1 MSIASSF
8 DGMSHWQLA
17 LAAATF
23 AFGTYIVSCLY
34 TALTSPL
41 KSIPGPWMSLFT
53 NRQLKS
59 AVTGGRRIFYIDE
72 LHKKY
77 GPVVRISPDEVAV
90 FDIEAFRQIHAVS
103 GGYTKGDFYTK
114 LTNFP
119 VHSVFTL
126 RDSKSHGVRRRLFAK
141 GFSKT
146 HVREHFEEVVRERVQ
161 LAVDKIADDSASHG
175 GKVDVFKWW
184 SLMGADI
191 VGCLGFGESFGLL
204 ELGDVCV
211 VIKHFDEPP
220 LTSHSAPSISR
231 SSSWLSSATELELS
245 THGCGLSSPASRSR
259 NSTRCSTA
267 PTTSSSM
274 V

>member
-1 MSIASSF
+1 MSLAATFNDVSR
-8 DGMSHWQLA
+8 WQLA
-17 LAAATF
+17 LSVVTF
-23 AFGTYIVSCLY
+23 AIGTYVLTCLY

-41 KSIPGPWMSLFT
+41 KSIPGPWASLFT

-59 AVTGGRRIFYIDE
+59 AVTGGKRIFYIDE

-77 GPVVRISPDEVAV
+77 GPIVRISPDEVAV
-90 FDIEAFRQIHAVS
+90 ADIEAFRQIHAVS

-126 RDSKSHGVRRRLFAK
+126 RDAKSHGVRRRLFAK

-146 HVREHFEEVVRERVQ
+146 HVREHFEDVVRERVQ
-161 LAVDKIADDSASHG
+161 LAVDKIVEDGASHG

-204 ELGDVCV
+204 ELGDVSDTDPQTR
-211 VIKHFDEPP
+211 K
-220 LTSHSAPSISR
+220 TPSS
-231 SSSWLSSATELELS
+231 
-245 THGCGLSSPASRSR
+245 
-259 NSTRCSTA
+259 
-267 PTTSSSM
+267 
-274 V
+274 

>member
-1 MSIASSF
+1 MSLLSALE
-8 DGMSHWQLA
+8 GMSHWRLA
-17 LAAATF
+17 LAGLTLAFATYV
-23 AFGTYIVSCLY
+23 ASCVY
-34 TALTSPL
+34 TAFTSPL

-59 AVTGGRRIFYIDE
+59 AVTGGKRIFYIDE

-126 RDSKSHGVRRRLFAK
+126 RDSKSHGLRRRLFAK

-146 HVREHFEEVVRERVQ
+146 YVRENFEEVVREKVQ
-161 LAVDKIADDSASHG
+161 LAVDKIFEDGSRND

-204 ELGDVCV
+204 ELGAVSLLSY
-211 VIKHFDEPP
+211 
-220 LTSHSAPSISR
+220 LT
-231 SSSWLSSATELELS
+231 LL
-245 THGCGLSSPASRSR
+245 
-259 NSTRCSTA
+259 
-267 PTTSSSM
+267 
-274 V
+274 

>member
-1 MSIASSF
+1 VVGLSSTCAPVVFKYVGLDRWTGAGYMLYNPFLYTQLAAIASLASSANAMSVMSTL
-8 DGMSHWQLA
+8 DGVSHWRLT
-17 LAAATF
+17 LAALSLAFATYV
-23 AFGTYIVSCLY
+23 ASCVY

-41 KSIPGPWMSLFT
+41 RSIPGPWMSRFT

-59 AVTGGRRIFYIDE
+59 AVTGGKRIFYIDE

-126 RDSKSHGVRRRLFAK
+126 RDSKSHGLRRRLFAK

-146 HVREHFEEVVRERVQ
+146 HVRENFEGVVREKVQ
-161 LAVDKIADDSASHG
+161 LAVNKIFEDGARND

-204 ELGDVCV
+204 ELGAVS
-211 VIKHFDEPP
+211 FLSFP
-220 LTSHSAPSISR
+220 LRIQTYQ
-231 SSSWLSSATELELS
+231 L
-245 THGCGLSSPASRSR
+245 
-259 NSTRCSTA
+259 
-267 PTTSSSM
+267 
-274 V
+274 

>member
-1 MSIASSF
+1 MRSWLTLARDLFPLSSAFACNSPSLLLLPIVKMSITSAL
-8 DGMSHWQLA
+8 DGMSQWRILLA
-17 LAAATF
+17 GLSLAIV
-23 AFGTYIVSCLY
+23 TYIVSCIY

-59 AVTGGRRIFYIDE
+59 AVTGGKRIFYIDE

-103 GGYTKGDFYTK
+103 GGYTKGEFYTK

-126 RDSKSHGVRRRLFAK
+126 RDAKSHGLRRRLFAK

-146 HVREHFEEVVRERVQ
+146 YVRENFEDIVREKVQ
-161 LAVDKIADDSASHG
+161 LAVDKIADDGANNNG
-175 GKVDVFKWW
+175 VVDVFKWW

-204 ELGDVCV
+204 ELGTV
-211 VIKHFDEPP
+211 
-220 LTSHSAPSISR
+220 SR
-231 SSSWLSSATELELS
+231 SLCL
-245 THGCGLSSPASRSR
+245 RK
-259 NSTRCSTA
+259 
-267 PTTSSSM
+267 SSSLIQSS
-274 V
+274 VPST

>member
-1 MSIASSF
+1 MTITSALE
-8 DGMSHWQLA
+8 GMSRWQLA
-17 LAAATF
+17 LAAVSLVF
-23 AFGTYIVSCLY
+23 ATYIVSCLY

-41 KSIPGPWMSLFT
+41 KSIPGPWTSLFT

-59 AVTGGRRIFYIDE
+59 AVTGGKRIFYIDA

-77 GPVVRISPDEVAV
+77 GPVVRISPDEVAIA
-90 FDIEAFRQIHAVS
+90 DIEAFRQIHAVS

-126 RDSKSHGVRRRLFAK
+126 RDAKSHGVRRRLFAK

-146 HVREHFEEVVRERVQ
+146 YVREHYEDIVREKVQ
-161 LAVDKIADDSASHG
+161 LAVDKIVEDGASHG
-175 GKVDVFKWW
+175 GIVDVFKWW

-204 ELGDVCV
+204 ELGTVSV
-211 VIKHFDEPP
+211 
-220 LTSHSAPSISR
+220 
-231 SSSWLSSATELELS
+231 LS
-245 THGCGLSSPASRSR
+245 
-259 NSTRCSTA
+259 
-267 PTTSSSM
+267 
-274 V
+274 

>member
-1 MSIASSF
+1 MTITSTL
-8 DGMSHWQLA
+8 DGTSRWQLTFVA
-17 LAAATF
+17 LSLAIV
-23 AFGTYIVSCLY
+23 TYLASCVY

-41 KSIPGPWMSLFT
+41 KSLPGPWTSLFT

-77 GPVVRISPDEVAV
+77 GPVVRISPDEVAI

-126 RDSKSHGVRRRLFAK
+126 RDAKSHGLRRRLFAK

-146 HVREHFEEVVRERVQ
+146 YVREH
-161 LAVDKIADDSASHG
+161 
-175 GKVDVFKWW
+175 FKWW

-204 ELGDVCV
+204 ELGTVSCSPQS
-211 VIKHFDEPP
+211 I
-220 LTSHSAPSISR
+220 LRSH
-231 SSSWLSSATELELS
+231 
-245 THGCGLSSPASRSR
+245 C
-259 NSTRCSTA
+259 
-267 PTTSSSM
+267 
-274 V
+274 

>member
-1 MSIASSF
+1 MSFTSTF
-8 DGMSHWQLA
+8 NDMTNLQLA
-17 LAAATF
+17 LTIATF
-23 AFGTYIVSCLY
+23 AISAYILTCLY

-59 AVTGGRRIFYIDE
+59 AVTGGKRIFYIDE

-77 GPVVRISPDEVAV
+77 GPIVRISPDEVAV
-90 FDIEAFRQIHAVS
+90 ADIEAFRQIHAVS

-126 RDSKSHGVRRRLFAK
+126 RDAKSHGVRRRLFAK

-146 HVREHFEEVVRERVQ
+146 HVRENFEEVVRERVQ
-161 LAVDKIADDSASHG
+161 LAVDKIVEDGATHG

-204 ELGDVCV
+204 ELGDVS
-211 VIKHFDEPP
+211 ESPP
-220 LTSHSAPSISR
+220 TP
-231 SSSWLSSATELELS
+231 
-245 THGCGLSSPASRSR
+245 P
-259 NSTRCSTA
+259 NN
-267 PTTSSSM
+267 PNF
-274 V
+274 

>member
-1 MSIASSF
+1 MITTLE
-8 DGMSHWQLA
+8 GMSRWRLA
-17 LAAATF
+17 LAAVSL
-23 AFGTYIVSCLY
+23 AFVTYIVSCLY

-41 KSIPGPWMSLFT
+41 KSIPGPWASLFT

-59 AVTGGRRIFYIDE
+59 AVTGGKRIFYIDS

-77 GPVVRISPDEVAV
+77 GPVVRISPDEVAIS
-90 FDIEAFRQIHAVS
+90 DIEAFRQIHAVS

-126 RDSKSHGVRRRLFAK
+126 RDAKSHGVRRRLFAK

-146 HVREHFEEVVRERVQ
+146 YVREHFEDIVREKIQ
-161 LAVDKIADDSASHG
+161 LAVDKIVEDGASHNG
-175 GKVDVFKWW
+175 IVDVFKWW

-204 ELGDVCV
+204 ELGTVSV
-211 VIKHFDEPP
+211 
-220 LTSHSAPSISR
+220 LR
-231 SSSWLSSATELELS
+231 
-245 THGCGLSSPASRSR
+245 
-259 NSTRCSTA
+259 
-267 PTTSSSM
+267 
-274 V
+274 